1 MGLLLGE
8 KLPKISDIGFRTVES
23 KKVYMMIVWYLLN
36 PPFLS
41 SIIFTMRSHAYY
53 PSFLFSFPQKSPPVF
68 NNKESLLHPGNLAV
82 SNNPAD
88 SQIKIVLE
96 SKKTL
101 KRR

>member
-41 SIIFTMRSHAYY
+41 SIIFTIEITRLLSLVFVFF
-53 PSFLFSFPQKSPPVF
+53 PSEISSSIQQQGISFTSGKFSGK
-68 NNKESLLHPGNLAV
+68 
-82 SNNPAD
+82 
-88 SQIKIVLE
+88 
-96 SKKTL
+96 
-101 KRR
+101 